1 MLLRI
6 VTSVGIAF
14 ALAAVIYAL
23 SGQSSRAVRPNL
35 ASAVRVCCL
44 SLGAS
49 AWLVLAST
57 ALIWVFPLNIV
68 ASAVIGYYGTKKA
81 QTALPASE
89 VKAFAILSFA
99 AGASI
104 AAAIAT
110 AGDPFMLQVAA
121 PYSLLNA
128 VAMAISSY
136 FALRPA
142 RSEA

>member
-1 MLLRI
+1 MLLR
-6 VTSVGIAF
+6 VAASVGIVF
-14 ALAAVIYAL
+14 VLAAGIYAL
-23 SGQSSRAVRPNL
+23 SGQSGRAVKPNL

-57 ALIWVFPLNIV
+57 ALLWVFPLNIV
-68 ASAVIGYYGTKKA
+68 ASAVIGYYGTKSA
-81 QTALPASE
+81 RRALPASE

-99 AGASI
+99 AGAAV

-136 FALRPA
+136 FAFRPA
-142 RSEA
+142 PSEA

>member
-6 VTSVGIAF
+6 ATAVGIAF

-23 SGQSSRAVRPNL
+23 RSQRNRSVKPTF
-35 ASAVRVCCL
+35 ASVVRVGCL

-49 AWLVLAST
+49 AWLGLAST
-57 ALIWVFPLNIV
+57 ALIWVFPLNVV

-81 QTALPASE
+81 QSAFPASE

-99 AGASI
+99 AGTAI
-104 AAAIAT
+104 AAALAT
-110 AGDPFMLQVAA
+110 EGDPFMLQVAA

-128 VAMAISSY
+128 VAMAISA
-136 FALRPA
+136 FLALRPA
-142 RSEA
+142 RSVA